1 MVLSCTNVVC
11 CRKMFGFTL
20 PVCVRR
26 AHRQANMNPRDGR
39 VRNYLIFENDL
50 GYADWFIER
59 KKEYWLYPE

>member
-1 MVLSCTNVVC
+1 
-11 CRKMFGFTL
+11 
-20 PVCVRR
+20 
-26 AHRQANMNPRDGR
+26 MNPRDGR